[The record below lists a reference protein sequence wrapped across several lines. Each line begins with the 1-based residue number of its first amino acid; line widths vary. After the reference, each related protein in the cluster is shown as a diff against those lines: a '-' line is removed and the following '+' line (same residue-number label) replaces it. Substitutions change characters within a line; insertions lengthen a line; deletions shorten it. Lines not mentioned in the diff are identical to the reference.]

1 MQTKK
6 YTLKRKENRIDVS
19 LKRRQPAADRIY
31 NIEKEINYIDA
42 MKNSELF
49 GAEEIRAEELFLK
62 KLVFETNIY
71 ENAEKKQN
79 KMPKFVKEK
88 MEKKINRL
96 KEDANYWK
104 ETLDKQKKEL
114 VKYQKLKDK
123 DNYKIT
129 LMAIKEIERHY
140 QKIISKLEFFI
151 RQLNVINNKN

>member
-19 LKRRQPAADRIY
+19 LKRRQPTADRIY
-31 NIEKEINYIDA
+31 NIEKEIDYIDA
-42 MKNSELF
+42 MKKSELF

-71 ENAEKKQN
+71 ENEEKKQI
-79 KMPKFVKEK
+79 KMPKFAKEK
-88 MEKKINRL
+88 IEKKINRL

-114 VKYQKLKDK
+114 AKYQKLKDK

-129 LMAIKEIERHY
+129 LMTIKEIERHY

>member
-1 MQTKK
+1 
-6 YTLKRKENRIDVS
+6 
-19 LKRRQPAADRIY
+19 
-31 NIEKEINYIDA
+31 
-42 MKNSELF
+42 
-49 GAEEIRAEELFLK
+49 
-62 KLVFETNIY
+62 
-71 ENAEKKQN
+71 
-79 KMPKFVKEK
+79 MPKFAKEK
-88 MEKKINRL
+88 IEKKINRL

-140 QKIISKLEFFI
+140 QKTISRLEFFI